1 MDIVPDDGLE
11 DEDEVDGFDMGVG
24 VVENSLKRVKRG
36 ADVAG

>member
-36 ADVAG
+36 VEVAG